1 MPSRALVQHLYHL
14 QQNPLKFQV
23 NPPLTRTCLP
33 VIVRFQRLRHCLG
46 IVKCGTATGPDG
58 ITAWMLRTFS
68 ESVSPSISSL
78 FNLSIRT
85 GKLPSNWKLSNV
97 VPIPKETSLCHDVR
111 SFRPM
116 SIIRKCL
123 EKHLFHLLLEHFE
136 QNSVLS
142 DHQFG
147 FRSGRSTM
155 IPLLTSV
162 HDWQQSLERKQRVL
176 CVFIDIKKAFDSVP
190 HQALLNKLCSLNI
203 PFILHRW
210 LTIYVQGCNV
220 LSLVVPSPRGSQLSQ
235 VFFRA
240 LSWGPCFFVVH

>member
-1 MPSRALVQHLYHL
+1 MEL
-14 QQNPLKFQV
+14 QPGCCVLSQ
-23 NPPLTRTCLP
+23 
-33 VIVRFQRLRHCLG
+33 
-46 IVKCGTATGPDG
+46 
-58 ITAWMLRTFS
+58 
-68 ESVSPSISSL
+68 
-78 FNLSIRT
+78 NLSLHPYLPFLISPLEQANYHQT
-85 GKLPSNWKLSNV
+85 GSYLMWCQYLRRLHCAMMFV
-97 VPIPKETSLCHDVR
+97 L
-111 SFRPM
+111 FRPM

-203 PFILHRW
+203 PFTLHRW
-210 LTIYVQGCNV
+210 LTNYLHSRLQCVV
-220 LSLVVPSPRGSQLSQ
+220 LSGAISPWLPVKSGVPQGSVLGPLLFCPTLTTWPLSHSPVAHGTDI
-235 VFFRA
+235 A
-240 LSWGPCFFVVH
+240 IC